1 MSEFIT
7 DWLASP
13 VGGVGVGTEEERNV
27 VVLRCILQ
35 RKYDLRTPEPIH
47 QTADTHYVYYN
58 NSYVQSGMFVRTPTY
73 GWTYKLAA
81 LCGA

>member
-47 QTADTHYVYYN
+47 RTADTHYVYYN
-58 NSYVQSGMFVRTPTY
+58 IIVMYNRACSYGHRHT
-73 GWTYKLAA
+73 
-81 LCGA
+81 

>member
-1 MSEFIT
+1 MSVFIT

-47 QTADTHYVYYN
+47 QTADTHYV
-58 NSYVQSGMFVRTPTY
+58 
-73 GWTYKLAA
+73 
-81 LCGA
+81 

>member
-7 DWLASP
+7 DGLASP

-47 QTADTHYVYYN
+47 QTADTHYVYYIIVMYN
-58 NSYVQSGMFVRTPTY
+58 RACSYVHQHT
-73 GWTYKLAA
+73 
-81 LCGA
+81 